1 MGTCV
6 RYRNRVLAQHA
17 MQRIKDYSPSILA
30 LVDDCT
36 IMLPEYDLAVANP
49 CARAVTLMVI
59 LMGHPHAHWTNIPY
73 EYEDKIV
80 KICQDPT
87 LMTFEVMKICVA
99 SKTIAV
105 SKVVRKHSD

>member
-1 MGTCV
+1 M
-6 RYRNRVLAQHA
+6 RYRNGVLARHA

-30 LVDDCT
+30 LIDDCT

-59 LMGHPHAHWTNIPY
+59 LMGHPHAHWTNMAY
-73 EYEDKIV
+73 EYADKIV
-80 KICQDPT
+80 KMCQDPT
-87 LMTFEVMKICVA
+87 LMRFEVMTIYVA

-105 SKVVRKHSD
+105 SKVVRQHSD